1 MTAGQPRV
9 RSGTQ
14 RGAVVRPGWLRGAFT
29 LGKASD
35 AFGFELRKLR
45 LNGRAQANPFLTAAA
60 IDGMQPRDA
69 IGVRRTGSIEHG
81 RGLASGWAAETTA
94 ETTPGTAPATT
105 ARATRPRVRG
115 GSGAAATDRERQQQ
129 AEPEHRNLVG

>member
-1 MTAGQPRV
+1 LAAGEPGV
-9 RSGTQ
+9 RSGTE

-60 IDGMQPRDA
+60 IDGVQASEA
-69 IGVRRTGSIEHG
+69 IRVRRTGSIEHG
-81 RGLASGWAAETTA
+81 RGLASDWAAETT
-94 ETTPGTAPATT
+94 PGAAPSTAS
-105 ARATRPRVRG
+105 RATHSRVPG
-115 GSGAAATDRERQQQ
+115 DGGAAATDRERQQQ
-129 AEPEHRNLVG
+129 AEPEHRNLAG